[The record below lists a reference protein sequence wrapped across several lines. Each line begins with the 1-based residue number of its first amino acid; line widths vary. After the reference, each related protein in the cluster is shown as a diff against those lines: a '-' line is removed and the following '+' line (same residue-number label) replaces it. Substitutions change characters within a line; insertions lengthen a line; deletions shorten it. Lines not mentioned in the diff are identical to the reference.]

1 MFSYRFRH
9 LATKMHFKS
18 KSKSP
23 EHLAVGENK
32 SRRNS
37 PVFPRKLSFVKT
49 ENESPA
55 QK

>member
-1 MFSYRFRH
+1 
-9 LATKMHFKS
+9 MHFKS

-23 EHLAVGENK
+23 EHLAIEGNK

-37 PVFPRKLSFVKT
+37 PVFPRKSSYVKT
-49 ENESPA
+49 ENESNI